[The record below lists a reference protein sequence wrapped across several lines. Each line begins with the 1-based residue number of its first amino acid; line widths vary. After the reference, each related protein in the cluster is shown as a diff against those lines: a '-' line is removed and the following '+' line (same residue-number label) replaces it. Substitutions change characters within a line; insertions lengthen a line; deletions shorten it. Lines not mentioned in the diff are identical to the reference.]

1 MLKKKITSIG
11 NSWGV
16 IIPKAI
22 LDGLNINPVRDEVT
36 IEIEP
41 DGIKIKKQKRRELNL
56 FFLIINLFAFLFQF
70 NCCAVFCIF
79 QYNSNFIQ
87 CNSNFIRNIPI
98 LFCTGL
104 FANFNNFIHC

>member
-41 DGIKIKKQKRRELNL
+41 DGIKIKSKKKKRIKSLL
-56 FFLIINLFAFLFQF
+56 FN
-70 NCCAVFCIF
+70 
-79 QYNSNFIQ
+79 Y
-87 CNSNFIRNIPI
+87 
-98 LFCTGL
+98 
-104 FANFNNFIHC
+104 